1 MQTHL
6 ASWAKDTDLGNEA
19 DAILR
24 RCVHCGFC
32 TATCPTYQV
41 LGDELDSPRGR
52 IYLIKQVLEGAE
64 PTQSTQQ
71 HLDRCLTCRNC
82 ETTCPSGVQYGHLID
97 IGRKIVDERV
107 PRSWAERTKR
117 KLLRQ
122 AMLSPLF
129 GPAMRLGQAV
139 RGALPQALRRKVPE
153 RRDPGRLPQVA
164 GHARQ
169 VLMLAGCV
177 QPSMMPTIDAATI
190 RVLDALGIGARIAPG
205 AGCCGAVSFHLDEQ
219 DAALAQM
226 RANIDAWWPLVRD
239 GRVEAIVM
247 NASGCG
253 AMVKEYAHHLRND
266 PAYAQRAADI
276 VALVKDVAE
285 IVAPQAQ
292 ALRARLPQA
301 PRAAFHPPCTLQH
314 WQGLRPLSEQLLADL
329 GFELQPF
336 ADKHLCCGSAG
347 AYSVLNPD
355 IALELRDRKL
365 SAIAAGGPDV
375 ILSANIGCIGHLQS
389 GTDTPVRHW
398 VEVVD
403 ELLRQPADGR
413 RQEA

>member
-1 MQTHL
+1 
-6 ASWAKDTDLGNEA
+6 
-19 DAILR
+19 
-24 RCVHCGFC
+24 
-32 TATCPTYQV
+32 
-41 LGDELDSPRGR
+41 
-52 IYLIKQVLEGAE
+52 
-64 PTQSTQQ
+64 
-71 HLDRCLTCRNC
+71 
-82 ETTCPSGVQYGHLID
+82 
-97 IGRKIVDERV
+97 
-107 PRSWAERTKR
+107 
-117 KLLRQ
+117 
-122 AMLSPLF
+122 
-129 GPAMRLGQAV
+129 
-139 RGALPQALRRKVPE
+139 
-153 RRDPGRLPQVA
+153 
-164 GHARQ
+164 
-169 VLMLAGCV
+169 
-177 QPSMMPTIDAATI
+177 
-190 RVLDALGIGARIAPG
+190 
-205 AGCCGAVSFHLDEQ
+205 
-219 DAALAQM
+219 M

-292 ALRARLPQA
+292 ALRAL
-301 PRAAFHPPCTLQH
+301 AASAARGLSSAVHAAALA
-314 WQGLRPLSEQLLADL
+314 GLRPLSEQLLADL

>member
-1 MQTHL
+1 
-6 ASWAKDTDLGNEA
+6 
-19 DAILR
+19 
-24 RCVHCGFC
+24 
-32 TATCPTYQV
+32 
-41 LGDELDSPRGR
+41 
-52 IYLIKQVLEGAE
+52 
-64 PTQSTQQ
+64 
-71 HLDRCLTCRNC
+71 
-82 ETTCPSGVQYGHLID
+82 
-97 IGRKIVDERV
+97 
-107 PRSWAERTKR
+107 
-117 KLLRQ
+117 
-122 AMLSPLF
+122 
-129 GPAMRLGQAV
+129 
-139 RGALPQALRRKVPE
+139 
-153 RRDPGRLPQVA
+153 
-164 GHARQ
+164 
-169 VLMLAGCV
+169 
-177 QPSMMPTIDAATI
+177 
-190 RVLDALGIGARIAPG
+190 
-205 AGCCGAVSFHLDEQ
+205 
-219 DAALAQM
+219 M

-276 VALVKDVAE
+276 VALVRTWPRSSRRRRSAR
-285 IVAPQAQ
+285 
-292 ALRARLPQA
+292 ALAASAARGLSSA
-301 PRAAFHPPCTLQH
+301 VHAAALA
-314 WQGLRPLSEQLLADL
+314 GLRPLSEQLLADL

-403 ELLRQPADGR
+403 ELRQPADGR

>member
-276 VALVKDVAE
+276 VALVRTWPRSSRRRRRRCARACRKR
-285 IVAPQAQ
+285 
-292 ALRARLPQA
+292 RARPFIR
-301 PRAAFHPPCTLQH
+301 RARCSIGRACGPCRSSCWRT
-314 WQGLRPLSEQLLADL
+314 WDSNCSRSPTSICAAARP
-329 GFELQPF
+329 
-336 ADKHLCCGSAG
+336 
-347 AYSVLNPD
+347 
-355 IALELRDRKL
+355 
-365 SAIAAGGPDV
+365 
-375 ILSANIGCIGHLQS
+375 
-389 GTDTPVRHW
+389 
-398 VEVVD
+398 
-403 ELLRQPADGR
+403 GR
-413 RQEA
+413 IRC

>member
-1 MQTHL
+1 
-6 ASWAKDTDLGNEA
+6 
-19 DAILR
+19 
-24 RCVHCGFC
+24 
-32 TATCPTYQV
+32 
-41 LGDELDSPRGR
+41 
-52 IYLIKQVLEGAE
+52 
-64 PTQSTQQ
+64 
-71 HLDRCLTCRNC
+71 
-82 ETTCPSGVQYGHLID
+82 
-97 IGRKIVDERV
+97 
-107 PRSWAERTKR
+107 
-117 KLLRQ
+117 
-122 AMLSPLF
+122 
-129 GPAMRLGQAV
+129 
-139 RGALPQALRRKVPE
+139 
-153 RRDPGRLPQVA
+153 
-164 GHARQ
+164 
-169 VLMLAGCV
+169 
-177 QPSMMPTIDAATI
+177 
-190 RVLDALGIGARIAPG
+190 
-205 AGCCGAVSFHLDEQ
+205 
-219 DAALAQM
+219 
-226 RANIDAWWPLVRD
+226 
-239 GRVEAIVM
+239 M

-292 ALRARLPQA
+292 ALRAL
-301 PRAAFHPPCTLQH
+301 AASAARGLSSAVHAAALA
-314 WQGLRPLSEQLLADL
+314 GLRPLSEQLLADL